1 LIDLMV
7 LVVAV
12 EGRAGLR
19 GEAEE
24 G

>member
-1 LIDLMV
+1 MV